1 MDRVISLLA
10 ALVGLIALAGAV
22 MVEIHGQT
30 ERQAI
35 VNELAALR
43 TELAELGTRPAPT
56 GAPVTQTDPGYADAL
71 LALQS
76 RIVTLEQAAK
86 AGTLATEVASPAA
99 PAPTEA
105 SVPTGAGSTA
115 AEGPTEDCIPLGTRF
130 MGETGQSYPM
140 CRSTTVI
147 TVSDVTDGTA
157 IIEGAGPI
165 VAGGFGKLGFNGCTI
180 MVFSALSGFAEM
192 RVTCE

>member
-1 MDRVISLLA
+1 MDRIISLLA

-22 MVEIHGQT
+22 MVEVHGQS
-30 ERQAI
+30 ERQALAT
-35 VNELAALR
+35 ELAAVR
-43 TELAELGTRPAPT
+43 AELAQLGTRPTPT
-56 GAPVTQTDPGYADAL
+56 SAPVTQADPGYADAL

-86 AGTLATEVASPAA
+86 SGDLTTEVANTA
-99 PAPTEA
+99 PPPPEA

-115 AEGPTEDCIPLGTRF
+115 ADGPTEDCIPLGTRF
-130 MGETGQSYPM
+130 MGETGQTYPM

-147 TVSDVTDGTA
+147 TVADVTDGTA

-165 VAGGFGKLGFNGCTI
+165 VAGGFGKLGFDGCTI

>member
-1 MDRVISLLA
+1 MDRIISLLA

-22 MVEIHGQT
+22 LVEVHGQT
-30 ERQAI
+30 ERHAI
-35 VNELAALR
+35 AAEIAALR
-43 TELAELGTRPAPT
+43 TELAQLGTQPPPAS
-56 GAPVTQTDPGYADAL
+56 APVTQTDPGYADAL

-76 RIVTLEQAAK
+76 RIVTLEQTAK
-86 AGTLATEVASPAA
+86 SGGLTTEVASTA
-99 PAPTEA
+99 APTEP

-115 AEGPTEDCIPLGTRF
+115 ADGPTEDCIPLGTRF
-130 MGETGQSYPM
+130 MGETGQAYPM
-140 CRSTTVI
+140 CLSTTVI
-147 TVSDVTDGTA
+147 KVAEVTDGTA

>member
-30 ERQAI
+30 ERQAL
-35 VNELAALR
+35 VTELSALR
-43 TELAELGTRPAPT
+43 TELAQLDTRPAPVS
-56 GAPVTQTDPGYADAL
+56 APITQTDPGYADAL

-76 RIVTLEQAAK
+76 RIAALEQAAK
-86 AGTLATEVASPAA
+86 SGSVVTEVANTAA
-99 PAPTEA
+99 APTEG

-115 AEGPTEDCIPLGTRF
+115 ADGPTEDCIPLGTRF
-130 MGETGQSYPM
+130 MAESGQTYPM

-147 TVSDVTDGTA
+147 KVSDVIDGTA
-157 IIEGAGPI
+157 IIEGAGP
-165 VAGGFGKLGFNGCTI
+165 VLAGGFGKLGFNGCTI
-180 MVFSALSGFAEM
+180 MVFSAIAGFAEM